1 MIYSKFQLT
10 FTIYMVM
17 ADEAIHVNISLDKTE
32 APIGDSV
39 TYTCT
44 WSLDDEYGQLV

>member
-1 MIYSKFQLT
+1 MA
-10 FTIYMVM
+10 M
-17 ADEAIHVNISLDKTE
+17 ADEAIHVNISVDKTE
-32 APIGDSV
+32 VPIGDSA